1 MTDAVD
7 FADESRDRSIL
18 RRADYD
24 DTDPKDLVLTVPK
37 RDGGKIAIPLLKH
50 ARSNTEREDYQD
62 NTLVRIKPL
71 AEIASNLPVRRG
83 SNAPVYQGKG
93 VALLRPGFLYIFR
106 EDKLWRE
113 LEISQNSQFSDI
125 DLQAVRAEVG
135 DPESDLRMI
144 RPSAGQWLDDV
155 LVPVFLQGQAVMH
168 DFRMAYSEIQ
178 WDWAYIQK
186 LEESAAT
193 RNARTTGVGHAW
205 AVTSVDSLSFET
217 GFPASRVE
225 DVPKLRHRD
234 LGIELMIENPCDFVL
249 SFEGPGEDEL
259 CSKLSKLL
267 ESNEKQARESARRA
281 ASRSEV
287 KDPVAYTEQLMNN
300 PLELALEATAPEPVD
315 GSDEGEVANIL
326 DLSCPPGADL
336 LQHLRSQKGV
346 VCVAIPDPL
355 FRLRH
360 SLAQLQLALHYLD
373 AIDVSIQEK
382 PLVHS
387 AMLIRQTLF
396 DPQASDSS
404 DQIGKLRAAVDQD
417 KLNQILEHSE
427 RQMMLENITG
437 HLQKLE
443 TLIESGEF
451 DSICGD
457 YLYHT
462 GLGPCEAFSL
472 HTGLLDL
479 IQQLPGIYRAQG
491 VVAPSILSRL
501 LKQGLDKSSIIA
513 ALANEGCA
521 EGEVSPLLAHLKAL
535 SNKNDMLTE
544 QHLTGLG
551 LSAISTIAQQ
561 LKHEEAD
568 SDTNDDGNSSVSV
581 GSAGTVAGMLETA
594 LGGWSGAVLK
604 VADRLRESGDL
615 TAIKLERV
623 FAAVSEAAD
632 IADPKLGGE
641 LRVMRRDAVDL
652 TRFSIVG
659 VHGKGLSF
667 GLTDADLQSEALTR
681 RNDYLFADRVDAAG
695 KKVASTSPARLSDE
709 VGEAVVKAAAHTWV
723 FVLPID
729 HPEALKFSAWRFDW
743 ANKAKAV
750 ADGPGL
756 SRVLVGLA
764 AFNLTSEIWSLLNA
778 NTEQLGLS
786 YLKSFGAF
794 LDISAALMKLHV
806 ATSPASGTLGLRVI
820 LRPLFEI
827 RSVPLIGSLIQQKLM
842 RDGASTIVRSM
853 SLVNFFAAGVMVAV
867 SAWDFRNSV
876 SRGDLDAALGHG
888 LAVIGG
894 SLFVFSKIMH
904 GLLFVPGW
912 GWALFGLG
920 LILGGSIYAAIATD
934 SEFEQVLKRGPLG
947 IGPSH
952 PGLQDNDASYYA
964 QLLSM
969 FAPLSV
975 SAKRYNDLSEAEKAM
990 FSDRQPSQNDYRVTL
1005 TSPVISKFNL
1015 GQTSQGSTQAS
1026 VGKQKTGLRLGIQEL
1041 EYTHINIQ
1049 TSKTSA
1055 WSVDQYNLTQNT
1067 PLKKVKTWVAVPEQ
1081 NSVHFLVE
1089 RNLVGGETRAHG
1101 YMEKRTISLR
1111 VVLQAR
1117 LESEVGEF
1125 WFPTPVLDEYEPFDA
1140 VKHETLPDKKQQVL
1154 NPFNNDP
1161 VPYWIIKE
1169 VTV

>member
-1 MTDAVD
+1 MTDTVD
-7 FADESRDRSIL
+7 FSDESRDRSIL
-18 RRADYD
+18 RTADYD
-24 DTDPKDLVLTVPK
+24 DTDPADLVLTVPK
-37 RDGGKIAIPLLKH
+37 RDGGTISIPLLKH
-50 ARSNTEREDYQD
+50 ARSNIEREDYQD

-205 AVTSVDSLSFET
+205 AVTSVDTLSFET

-225 DVPKLRHRD
+225 DVPELRHRD

-287 KDPVAYTEQLMNN
+287 EDPIAYTEQLMKN
-300 PLELALEATAPEPVD
+300 PLELALDATAPEPVD
-315 GSDEGEVANIL
+315 DSDEGEVANIL
-326 DLSCPPGADL
+326 DLTCPPGADL

-360 SLAQLQLALHYLD
+360 SLAQLHLALHYLD

-396 DPQASDSS
+396 DPQASDSN

-427 RQMMLENITG
+427 RQMMLEKITG

-443 TLIESGEF
+443 TLVDSGEF

-472 HTGLLDL
+472 HGGLLDL
-479 IQQLPGIYRAQG
+479 IQQLPGIFRAQG
-491 VVAPSILSRL
+491 EEAPSILSRL

-513 ALANEGCA
+513 ALAKEGCA

-535 SNKNDMLTE
+535 SNQNDTLTE
-544 QHLTGLG
+544 QHLSGLG

-568 SDTNDDGNSSVSV
+568 SDTNDDSNSSVSV
-581 GSAGTVAGMLETA
+581 SSAGTVAGMLETA

-615 TAIKLERV
+615 MAIKLDRV
-623 FAAVSEAAD
+623 FAAVREAAD

-695 KKVASTSPARLSDE
+695 KKVASTSPARLADE

-729 HPEALKFSAWRFDW
+729 HPEALKFSAWKFDW

-750 ADGPGL
+750 ADGPRL

-764 AFNLTSEIWSLLNA
+764 AFNLMTEFWSLKD
-778 NTEQLGLS
+778 
-786 YLKSFGAF
+786 LKSNNHGFSAVKIFGAG
-794 LDISAALMKLHV
+794 LDLAAALMKLHTI
-806 ATSPASGTLGLRVI
+806 TSPADSKLVSKLI
-820 LRPLFEI
+820 LRPLFEM
-827 RSVPLIGSLIQQKLM
+827 RSVPLIGPLIHARLAHV
-842 RDGASTIVRSM
+842 GASTIVRSM
-853 SLVNFFAAGVMVAV
+853 SLVNFFAAGVMVGI

-876 SRGDLDAALGHG
+876 DRGDFDAALGHG

-894 SLFVFSKIMH
+894 SIFVFSKLMK

-920 LILGGSIYAAIATD
+920 LVLGGSLYAAFATD
-934 SEFEQVLKRGPLG
+934 SELERLLKQGPLG
-947 IGPSH
+947 LGPGH
-952 PGLQDNDASYYA
+952 PGLPVDDAIYYS
-964 QLLSM
+964 QLLST
-969 FAPLSV
+969 FSPVTLSV
-975 SAKRYNDLSEAEKAM
+975 SRYGDLSDAEKAM
-990 FSDRQPSQNDYRVTL
+990 FADHSPSPNDYRVTVG
-1005 TSPVISKFNL
+1005 SPLISRFKL
-1015 GQTSQGSTQAS
+1015 GLKSQDKAKGE
-1026 VGKQKTGLRLGIQEL
+1026 KPDLRLGVQEL
-1041 EYTHINIQ
+1041 EYTHS
-1049 TSKTSA
+1049 TLETSA
-1055 WSVDQYNLTQNT
+1055 GQVEEYKLTRNT
-1067 PLKKVKTWVAVPEQ
+1067 PLKQITTWVALPEDHA
-1081 NSVHFLVE
+1081 VHFLIDRKLIE
-1089 RNLVGGETRAHG
+1089 GETLAYG
-1101 YMEKRTISLR
+1101 YREQRTISLR

-1117 LESEVGEF
+1117 VESEVGAF
-1125 WFPTPVLDEYEPFDA
+1125 RFPMPVLDDYEPFEA
-1140 VKHETLPDKKQQVL
+1140 TRHEVLPDKKQHSL
-1154 NPFNNDP
+1154 NPFKNDA
-1161 VPYWIIKE
+1161 VPYWIVKE